1 MANRLKSFSVMA
13 KVEIETSITI
23 RAESLE
29 DAVEKATNLKEAD
42 FVEIHGEFVGGE
54 VKITG
59 CYEND

>member
-29 DAVEKATNLKEAD
+29 DAVAKSASLKETD
-42 FVEIHGEFVGGE
+42 FVEIYGDFNDGGI
-54 VKITG
+54 KITG
-59 CYEND
+59 CFEND

>member
-29 DAVEKATNLKEAD
+29 DAVGKATNLKEAD
-42 FVEIHGEFVGGE
+42 FVAIHGEFVGGE